1 MDLIG
6 VVNLVVTAILL
17 TLVIVLY
24 MKLENVSKSDKT
36 DDDTN
41 ESDDKNGNNKTDS
54 DKTVRVLRVNIPTR
68 GEKTDYR
75 SVGVISQGERLL
87 KLMGRETYSGSDKW
101 QYYALSDQFNS
112 ARLTVVKNGSECDD
126 TLGCNELY
134 DGDLVIVP
142 DISEN
147 LQFKVN
153 IHDNLDSDKLKYIP
167 FV

>member
-41 ESDDKNGNNKTDS
+41 ESDDKNGNSKTDS

-112 ARLTVVKNGSECDD
+112 ARLTVVKNGRECDD

-134 DGDLVIVP
+134 DRDLVIVP

>member
-1 MDLIG
+1 
-6 VVNLVVTAILL
+6 
-17 TLVIVLY
+17 
-24 MKLENVSKSDKT
+24 
-36 DDDTN
+36 
-41 ESDDKNGNNKTDS
+41 
-54 DKTVRVLRVNIPTR
+54 
-68 GEKTDYR
+68 
-75 SVGVISQGERLL
+75 
-87 KLMGRETYSGSDKW
+87 MGRETYSGSDRW

-112 ARLTVVKNGSECDD
+112 ARLTVVKNGRECDD